1 MLRRNVDP
9 MTNNRI
15 VNRLLL
21 VVLLALTAGGIAC
34 TSLFQSSFYSAFS
47 LKELVQKNQSNSGL
61 NCSGGGAGGGGG
73 GIGAGAVGSHGNG
86 TFHKGESLACQISDA
101 GQFVEAR
108 FIQALKESVEKDLN
122 ANQAKI
128 TSNTNPD
135 LSRFAIEYTVGSSFG
150 RVEISGARTAGY
162 YSLAAQ
168 VDEKKGG

>member
-34 TSLFQSSFYSAFS
+34 MSLFQSSFYSAFS
-47 LKELVQKNQSNSGL
+47 LKELVQRNQSNSGL
-61 NCSGGGAGGGGG
+61 NCSGGAGGGGG

>member
-15 VNRLLL
+15 VNRVLL
-21 VVLLALTAGGIAC
+21 VVLFALTAGGIAC

-47 LKELVQKNQSNSGL
+47 LKELVQRNQSNSGL
-61 NCSGGGAGGGGG
+61 NCSGGGAGGG

-108 FIQALKESVEKDLN
+108 FIEALKDSVEKDLN

-150 RVEISGARTAGY
+150 RVEISGTRTAGY

-168 VDEKKGG
+168 VNEKKGG